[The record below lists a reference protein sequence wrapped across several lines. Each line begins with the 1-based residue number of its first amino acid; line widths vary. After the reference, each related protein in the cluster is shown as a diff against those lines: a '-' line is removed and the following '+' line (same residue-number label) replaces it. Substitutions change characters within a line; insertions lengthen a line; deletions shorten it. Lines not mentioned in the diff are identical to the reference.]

1 MVGWHHQLNGHKF
14 ENSQEIVKDSE
25 ALCIAIH
32 GVAKTVWW
40 GCHNK
45 VKQTIRLKQQ
55 KFIVPQFWRL
65 EVQDDGSQQVWFLK
79 ASLLG
84 LQMAT
89 ILLCP

>member
-1 MVGWHHQLNGHKF
+1 MSILLV
-14 ENSQEIVKDSE
+14 S
-25 ALCIAIH
+25 
-32 GVAKTVWW
+32 VWW

-55 KFIVPQFWRL
+55 KFIFPQFWRL

-89 ILLCP
+89 VLLCPQMAFFLECTSFL